1 MYKIDTKNGLPIEAT
16 SAGSTFENVVMTGYI
31 DLDSVIDW
39 AKVIASVV
47 SQ

>member
-16 SAGSTFENVVMTGYI
+16 STGSTFENVVMTGYI

-39 AKVIASVV
+39 SRIVK
-47 SQ
+47 